1 MTQEFQ
7 LMSGEEKRNQL
18 QDFFRLAPI
27 TEYVA
32 PELITAH
39 AEDTIVG
46 KQERG
51 QWERMLDL
59 GTYLTPHDLLKR
71 VIDNE
76 SQIKNMEKYAK
87 HLENVQRNNE
97 KKIVALENQVAML
110 QESER
115 MRNNPWRRNKD
126 IAEMHEAIFGTDS
139 DDSTDIEELD
149 GILSDFVDEKQ
160 DAVDLVRSVRGR

>member
-7 LMSGEEKRNQL
+7 LMSGEEKRNQM

-39 AEDTIVG
+39 AEDAIVW
-46 KQERG
+46 KQV
-51 QWERMLDL
+51 LDL

-76 SQIKNMEKYAK
+76 SQIKNMEKYAR

-97 KKIVALENQVAML
+97 KKIVTLENQVAML

-115 MRNNPWRRNKD
+115 MRNNPWRRSKD
-126 IAEMHEAIFGTDS
+126 IAKMHEAIFGTDS